1 VSEEN
6 GRIRIAENG
15 ELSPPIARDRFA
27 AELAKRLSVVKDP
40 PPSSVSEE
48 AD

>member
-40 PPSSVSEE
+40 PPSNVNEE